1 MSILRI
7 AVVGVG
13 AEEGSRARGYLATIR
28 KLGHLYDLCALC
40 DAGESALTAA
50 GENFGVTALYT
61 DVEKMLTNEKPD
73 VLFVLV
79 PTDGQT
85 VVALSAIRHW
95 CHLITE
101 IPYALTLGMG
111 DAIHRAAEEKGLK
124 WEIAENVWLWPK
136 ERLKQEIVQ
145 QGLLGDLNLARLSYP
160 AGSYHGLNAI
170 RKILNLAPLRAQ
182 GYAQAPEV
190 RPYRNYGGGEETR
203 RWWESGIVE
212 FENDVSCIY
221 EMPTSP
227 GAKRGFHWDIEG
239 KDGYLSNDDLV
250 LYGNGKEESYT
261 IQEEYEE
268 IGGKRVLSAVSVA
281 TDPIVRWENPYKPYG
296 VSGADDVAKAAILE
310 SLHTAVTQ
318 DAEPVYGVAGGRVDY
333 EMWVA
338 LRESAGRQGQW
349 IDIPLT
355 EPTDLE
361 DRIHSEWVRY
371 YGGDPVEDAERL
383 LGARY
388 GRLSAMWT
396 VAGWL

>member
-1 MSILRI
+1 
-7 AVVGVG
+7 
-13 AEEGSRARGYLATIR
+13 
-28 KLGHLYDLCALC
+28 
-40 DAGESALTAA
+40 
-50 GENFGVTALYT
+50 
-61 DVEKMLTNEKPD
+61 
-73 VLFVLV
+73 
-79 PTDGQT
+79 
-85 VVALSAIRHW
+85 
-95 CHLITE
+95 
-101 IPYALTLGMG
+101 
-111 DAIHRAAEEKGLK
+111 
-124 WEIAENVWLWPK
+124 
-136 ERLKQEIVQ
+136 
-145 QGLLGDLNLARLSYP
+145 
-160 AGSYHGLNAI
+160 
-170 RKILNLAPLRAQ
+170 
-182 GYAQAPEV
+182 
-190 RPYRNYGGGEETR
+190 
-203 RWWESGIVE
+203 
-212 FENDVSCIY
+212 
-221 EMPTSP
+221 MPTSP

-250 LYGNGKEESYT
+250 LYSNGKEESYT

-296 VSGADDVAKAAILE
+296 VSGKDDVAKAAILE

-361 DRIHSEWVRY
+361 NRIHSEWVRY